1 MRVQQSSR
9 SFALC
14 VEDGGMEDLEARK
27 LYQILP
33 DREAAR
39 EGYIR
44 VVDESGEDYI
54 YPSDLFV
61 SVRLPAAVVR
71 RRRYRGRERP
81 PLPPPVEVRRLEK
94 GGAHA
99 PDACRCRPAE
109 PRLVRDTAECV
120 AGVARHTR
128 MDFMAGMEFPG
139 FSGPTSAACDTHAAR
154 GDSPR
159 A

>member
-1 MRVQQSSR
+1 MTLQQSSR

-44 VVDESGEDYI
+44 VVDESGDDYI

-61 SVRLPAAVVR
+61 PVRLPAAVVR
-71 RRRYRGRERP
+71 RLRAPARSRSGAGRRT
-81 PLPPPVEVRRLEK
+81 VRR
-94 GGAHA
+94 
-99 PDACRCRPAE
+99 
-109 PRLVRDTAECV
+109 VR
-120 AGVARHTR
+120 
-128 MDFMAGMEFPG
+128 
-139 FSGPTSAACDTHAAR
+139 
-154 GDSPR
+154 
-159 A
+159 

>member
-1 MRVQQSSR
+1 MRVQQASS

-44 VVDESGEDYI
+44 IVDESGEDYI

-61 SVRLPAAVVR
+61 PVRLPAAVVR
-71 RRRYRGRERP
+71 RLRARSLQISGRSRYDSARP
-81 PLPPPVEVRRLEK
+81 V
-94 GGAHA
+94 GG
-99 PDACRCRPAE
+99 
-109 PRLVRDTAECV
+109 
-120 AGVARHTR
+120 
-128 MDFMAGMEFPG
+128 
-139 FSGPTSAACDTHAAR
+139 SGPKLR
-154 GDSPR
+154 GFADPQSHS
-159 A
+159 

>member
-1 MRVQQSSR
+1 MRVQPSSQ

-61 SVRLPAAVVR
+61 PVRLPAAVVR
-71 RRRYRGRERP
+71 RLKG
-81 PLPPPVEVRRLEK
+81 PVRSR
-94 GGAHA
+94 
-99 PDACRCRPAE
+99 
-109 PRLVRDTAECV
+109 
-120 AGVARHTR
+120 
-128 MDFMAGMEFPG
+128 
-139 FSGPTSAACDTHAAR
+139 SAAAR
-154 GDSPR
+154 GTIR
-159 A
+159 RVR